1 MKSFFLLCLAFGMAF
16 CEKYPNRVQTLTGE
30 VTGLHSLGF
39 RLGMIF

>member
-1 MKSFFLLCLAFGMAF
+1 MKKLFPFMSGIWNGFF
-16 CEKYPNRVQTLTGE
+16 EKYPNRVQTLTGE